1 MTKRK
6 PASVGG
12 RFFSDDKQI
21 QAHES
26 ATANAQDRA
35 QDFSARVATEVA
47 IAVRKVLSSYGD
59 VSREKLVAEVGALV
73 LKRAYAS
80 CYEYQYERSFDWE
93 LDSIIR
99 DERRAKAEARKR
111 AKEQERLAAWRREY
125 AEMRDVNAVFD
136 IERGQQ

>member
-6 PASVGG
+6 LTSAG

-26 ATANAQDRA
+26 ATVSAHEQA
-35 QDFSARVATEVA
+35 QDFSARVANEVA
-47 IAVRKVLSSYGD
+47 IAVRKVLSGYMD
-59 VSREKLVAEVGALV
+59 LSREKLVAEVGALV

-80 CYEYQYERSFDWE
+80 RYEHQYERSFDWE
-93 LDSIIR
+93 LDSLIR

-111 AKEQERLAAWRREY
+111 AKEQERLAAWRQEY
-125 AEMRDVNAVFD
+125 PEMRDVNTVFD
-136 IERGQQ
+136 IDRGSA